1 MLIENILARR
11 SSVLR
16 QIVLWLAILAL
27 PIVAHA
33 QAPTFSAPM
42 VWQNDHAR
50 LVIQTIDGEGKLTGT
65 YQNAGSGFSCAGL
78 VYPVTGW
85 IDGDRITFSTRRK
98 DARNCTNVQSWS
110 GFVRGDEL
118 LVEYVA
124 IYWNGTA
131 NVAMNGS
138 DRYRRP

>member
-1 MLIENILARR
+1 MKLTLEM
-11 SSVLR
+11 SVLR
-16 QIVLWLAILAL
+16 RFALSLPLLAL
-27 PIVAHA
+27 PIAAHA
-33 QAPTFSAPM
+33 QASSPPVQT

-50 LVIQTIDGEGKLTGT
+50 LVIQSVDAEGKLVGT
-65 YQNAGSGFSCAGL
+65 YQNTGSAFSCADI

-85 IDGDRITFSTRRK
+85 IDGDRITFSARRK
-98 DARNCTNVQSWS
+98 DPRNCTNVQAWT

-118 LVEYVA
+118 VVEYVA